1 MSSGMSIQRQRYL
14 GRRKRY
20 GAAVTITQLLL
31 LVLLLALWELLTD
44 IGVIDSFIMSSPS
57 RVAATIFRLLADGS
71 LFLHIGVTL
80 LETVLGFVI
89 GVVIGAIIAVVLW
102 WLPFVGR
109 VLDPYLVVL
118 NALPKIALGP
128 ILIVWTGAG
137 MKSIVVMA
145 VLVSFV
151 VTAVTVLNGFMT
163 VDPDMLFLMRTL
175 KASRFQT
182 FVRVVLPAS
191 IPDMVAALKISVGMS
206 WVGVIVGEYLVSKA
220 GLGYLIVYGG
230 QVFKL
235 DLVMTG
241 VVILCILAGL
251 MYFGVAAIERRVVG
265 ELTHGR

>member
-31 LVLLLALWELLTD
+31 LVLSLALWELLTD

-128 ILIVWTGAG
+128 ILIVWTGA
-137 MKSIVVMA
+137 
-145 VLVSFV
+145 
-151 VTAVTVLNGFMT
+151 
-163 VDPDMLFLMRTL
+163 
-175 KASRFQT
+175 
-182 FVRVVLPAS
+182 
-191 IPDMVAALKISVGMS
+191 
-206 WVGVIVGEYLVSKA
+206 E
-220 GLGYLIVYGG
+220 
-230 QVFKL
+230 
-235 DLVMTG
+235 
-241 VVILCILAGL
+241 
-251 MYFGVAAIERRVVG
+251 
-265 ELTHGR
+265 